1 MLRLTEVASQSETF
15 SKRVLEKT
23 TSQSTCLHGW
33 PNPATTA
40 ECFLLTGRLYWLF
53 DCASMR
59 NGLFRQLRLDARIII
74 PPVNNGEVA
83 VGAICVHSSH
93 VNVIAC
99 GFVEFRRVA

>member
-40 ECFLLTGRLYWLF
+40 ECFLLTGRLYWL
-53 DCASMR
+53 
-59 NGLFRQLRLDARIII
+59 LDAGFINWLYFFPVI
-74 PPVNNGEVA
+74 PVFVSNVYTTIPVL
-83 VGAICVHSSH
+83 
-93 VNVIAC
+93 
-99 GFVEFRRVA
+99 